1 MKFNN
6 DNTIILFDL
15 HDVIFTFD
23 VKKVVK
29 ILWNTKQK
37 WNIFTTIFHLEFL
50 WQLLKM
56 LWHDATDEEFYTI
69 FEKRRPQLLPLIIE
83 ITNAQKIIPGMDKL
97 IENLSQRG
105 YELHVGSNIGPSR
118 FKQLSV
124 DFPQIMHH
132 FKKAKIVQPQTN
144 PLIRKPSEQ
153 YFIEY
158 LKEHNGQNKQVVFI
172 DDQKRNVDAANAL
185 GITAIVCKSPAQLQ
199 KQLKEL
205 GII

>member
-1 MKFNN
+1 MKYTK
-6 DNTIILFDL
+6 DNTILLFDL

-23 VKKVVK
+23 GKKVAH

-37 WNIFTTIFHLEFL
+37 WNIFTTIFHPVFL
-50 WQLLKM
+50 WQLIKM
-56 LWHDATDEEFYTI
+56 LWRDATDEQFYTI

-118 FKQLSV
+118 FKQLSE
-124 DFPQIMHH
+124 DFPQVIRH
-132 FKKAKIVQPQTN
+132 FKKVKFVNPDTV
-144 PLIRKPSEQ
+144 PLIRKPKKQ
-153 YFIEY
+153 YFTDY
-158 LKEHNGQNKQVVFI
+158 LQEHNGQNKQVVFI

-185 GITAIVCKSPAQLQ
+185 GITAILCKSPAQLQ

-205 GII
+205 GIL